1 MLGAIIPG
9 HKILILFFSYEIEC
23 HNMFVL
29 YNNVCICVVQNVST
43 KYFKNL
49 IVCVP
54 KDGDLINPMKDEVNI
69 FLR

>member
-1 MLGAIIPG
+1 
-9 HKILILFFSYEIEC
+9 
-23 HNMFVL
+23 MFV
-29 YNNVCICVVQNVST
+29 CVVQNVSS